1 MNNGQMIPTVAEGE
15 HPGPYAALAAKA
27 RRSSD
32 GALAAESAVGAL
44 LFLALLAW
52 RPSWWQFVLAPLA
65 IGAFGLWGIAD
76 RELADATTTTRRRAL
91 VAARWITAAL
101 GTILV
106 LVSAFRI
113 VGAVVGRVIS

>member
-1 MNNGQMIPTVAEGE
+1 MDSRSLPNGTADDG

-27 RRSSD
+27 RQSSEGALVAD
-32 GALAAESAVGAL
+32 GAIGMLLVVAL
-44 LFLALLAW
+44 VAW

-65 IGAFGLWGIAD
+65 VGAFGLWGIAD
-76 RELADATTTTRRRAL
+76 RELADATTTTRRMAL
-91 VAARWITAAL
+91 VAARWVAAAL
-101 GTILV
+101 GTLFV

>member
-1 MNNGQMIPTVAEGE
+1 MPNGAADDG

-32 GALAAESAVGAL
+32 GALVADGAIGVL
-44 LFLALLAW
+44 LLVALVAW

-76 RELADATTTTRRRAL
+76 RELADAATVSRRRVL
-91 VAARWITAAL
+91 LAARWIAAAL
-101 GTILV
+101 GTLFV